1 MTLAGGTRRLAGARG
16 PLAVVVLP
24 ILIAVLSSSA
34 SPVLQS
40 SASPALQSSSAP
52 SRPNL
57 IVVVTDDQAAW
68 GVGAYANPDV
78 RTPAMDRLA
87 AEGVRFANAFTPTPV
102 CSPSRVTLLTGHYGT
117 EVGITD
123 WISPAEA
130 DAGLGLRPD
139 TVTWPEV
146 LQQAGYRTGL
156 VGKWH
161 LGSRPE
167 YHPTR
172 HGYGW
177 FFGFLAGGT
186 TPMDPRLEVDG
197 VETDLLGPTPD
208 VLTDAAIGFIERQRD
223 VPFALSL
230 HYRAPH
236 TPYGPV
242 PALDARPFAELV
254 PIVPTFPG
262 LDVPQVQ
269 RLTREYY
276 ASIHSVDRNLGRLL
290 DRVEALGLAQ
300 RTVIV
305 FTSDHGYNIGQ
316 HGLHSKGNGYWIVG
330 GVNGP
335 TVPNMF
341 DTSIRAPFI
350 VRGPGIP
357 SGRVVEAP
365 VTFEDLAPTLVAL
378 GGAAW
383 PSDAAGHGRNLGPWL
398 RGESP
403 TEWRDTV
410 FGQYDIHHYTIA
422 HLRMI
427 RTADWKLVRSYG
439 TTTKDQLFDLRS
451 DPGELTNLWNRPAH
465 RDTRRQLESRL
476 REWMRAIGDPVHSRE
491 GLLFAPA
498 S

>member
-1 MTLAGGTRRLAGARG
+1 MTLAGGTRRLAGSRG
-16 PLAVVVLP
+16 LLAVVVLP
-24 ILIAVLSSSA
+24 ILLAVLPA
-34 SPVLQS
+34 AAPPVLESSGGPAFQS
-40 SASPALQSSSAP
+40 PGPP

-68 GVGAYANPDV
+68 GVGAYANREV

-87 AEGVRFANAFTPTPV
+87 ADGVRFANAFTPTPV

-123 WISPAEA
+123 WINPAEA
-130 DAGLGLRPD
+130 EAGLGLRSE

-146 LQQAGYRTGL
+146 LQRAGYRTGL

-197 VETDLLGPTPD
+197 VETVLHGPTPD
-208 VLTDAAIGFIERQRD
+208 VLTDAAIGFLERQRD

-236 TPYGPV
+236 TPYAPV
-242 PALDARPFAELV
+242 PAHDASPFADLV
-254 PIVPTFPG
+254 PTVPAFPG

-290 DRVEALGLAQ
+290 DRAEALGLAQ

-341 DTSIRAPFI
+341 DTSIRVPLI

-357 SGRVVEAP
+357 AGRVVEAP
-365 VTFEDLAPTLVAL
+365 VTFEDLPMTLVGLA
-378 GGAAW
+378 GAAW
-383 PSDAAGHGRNLGPWL
+383 PSDAAGHGRDLGPWL
-398 RGESP
+398 RGDAPSD
-403 TEWRDTV
+403 WRDTV

-427 RTADWKLVRSYG
+427 RTPHWKLVRSYG

-465 RDTRRQLESRL
+465 RETRRQLESRL
-476 REWMRAIGDPVHSRE
+476 RGWMRAIGDPVHSRE

-498 S
+498 G